1 MNARMRGEPRLQ
13 MVASTVVALILSTLP
28 LPLPFDS
35 FRPPFLVLIVVY
47 WSIATP
53 RAGGL
58 SLGFFSGLALDIFT
72 GSVLGQHAL
81 ALSVITYVA
90 VREHQKVRSKP
101 FFQQSLMVLGAL
113 ILYEAVLF
121 SIDGWSGHPITSPMR
136 WMHVLSGAIV
146 WPLLAALLERT
157 HDPR

>member
-1 MNARMRGEPRLQ
+1 ML
-13 MVASTVVALILSTLP
+13 ASSVVALILSSLP
-28 LPLPFDS
+28 LPETLDA
-35 FRPPFLVLIVVY
+35 FRPPFLVLIVLY

-58 SLGFFSGLALDIFT
+58 TLGFAAGLALDIFT

-81 ALSVITYVA
+81 ALSLITYIA
-90 VREHQKVRSKP
+90 VREHQKIRSKP
-101 FFQQSLMVLGAL
+101 YFQQSLMVLGAL
-113 ILYEAVLF
+113 FLYEAVLF
-121 SIDGWSGHPITSPMR
+121 SIDGWSGHPITSTWR
-136 WMHVLSGAIV
+136 WMHILSGAIL